1 VQVVTEE
8 VLSEASN
15 LVTDGAEAKLLGER
29 LSLGRAR
36 RSNSGL
42 NETVLMETSEAFQ
55 LIEAVNGGGTVLT

>member
-42 NETVLMETSEAFQ
+42 NETVLMETNEAFQ